1 MRRRQRDEPAGLL
14 FNGRTYPT
22 VAERDR
28 AIAAWRERCQR
39 LQEIVDREAG

>member
-14 FNGRTYPT
+14 FNGKTYAT

-28 AIAAWRERCQR
+28 AVAVWRERR
-39 LQEIVDREAG
+39 ERWQETVDREAG